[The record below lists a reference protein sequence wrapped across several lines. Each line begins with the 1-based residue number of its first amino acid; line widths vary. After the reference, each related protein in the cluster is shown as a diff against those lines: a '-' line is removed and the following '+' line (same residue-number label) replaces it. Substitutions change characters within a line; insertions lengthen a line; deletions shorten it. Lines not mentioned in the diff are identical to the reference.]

1 MKKFFFAVVA
11 SALCVACNISA
22 SENGEVKDTT
32 VVTVDTTAIKADTTA
47 IKADT
52 TAVKAD
58 TAVVVVA
65 DSVKEVGKTV
75 AK

>member
-11 SALCVACNISA
+11 SALCVSCNISA

-32 VVTVDTTAIKADTTA
+32 VVTVDTTA

>member
-47 IKADT
+47 
-52 TAVKAD
+52 VKAD
-58 TAVVVVA
+58 TPVVVVA
-65 DSVKEVGKTV
+65 DSVKEVGKTL

>member
-47 IKADT
+47 
-52 TAVKAD
+52 VKAD

>member
-47 IKADT
+47 
-52 TAVKAD
+52 VKAD
-58 TAVVVVA
+58 TPVVVVA
-65 DSVKEVGKTV
+65 VSVKEVGKTL

>member
-47 IKADT
+47 
-52 TAVKAD
+52 VKTD